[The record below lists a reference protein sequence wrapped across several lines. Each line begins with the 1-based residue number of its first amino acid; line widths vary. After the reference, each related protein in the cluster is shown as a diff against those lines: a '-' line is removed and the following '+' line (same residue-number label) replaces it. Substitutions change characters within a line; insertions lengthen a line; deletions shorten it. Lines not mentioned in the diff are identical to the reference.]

1 MLQTPNPAI
10 EIETEIE
17 ADSPP
22 LLTLSIPQNLRL
34 NISHQDFEKLAA
46 VNRDIRLE
54 RTSTGELIVNPPTGW
69 ETGKR
74 NASISGELYI
84 WWRGAGKP
92 GEVFDSSTAF
102 ILPNGATFSPDASWV
117 SQSKW
122 DSLTDVQQQTFANVC
137 PDFVVELRSKSD
149 RLKPL
154 REKMQEYMENGARL
168 GWLINPKQRQVE
180 VYRAGKA
187 VEILENPQTLSG
199 EDVLV
204 GFVLQLNLIW

>member
-1 MLQTPNPAI
+1 MLQTPNPSI
-10 EIETEIE
+10 DIE
-17 ADSPP
+17 ADSPA
-22 LLTLSIPQNLRL
+22 LITLYLPHDLKL

-74 NASISGELYI
+74 NVSISGELYI
-84 WWRGAGKP
+84 WWRGADRP

-102 ILPNGATFSPDASWV
+102 TLPNGAIRSPDASWV

-122 DSLTDVQQQTFANVC
+122 DALTDVQQQTFASVC

-149 RLKPL
+149 NLKPL
-154 REKMQEYMENGARL
+154 QEKMQEYMDNGARL
-168 GWLINPKQRQVE
+168 GWLINPKKRQVE
-180 VYRAGKA
+180 VYRSHQK
-187 VEILENPQTLSG
+187 VKILDNPQTVSG